1 MDEHSQIR
9 TALAAFPEARI
20 GVLGDLMADRFIY
33 GRASRI
39 SPEAPVPVV
48 HITHRTTQPGG
59 AANVGNN
66 VLSMGGRLSLFGVL
80 GDDEAGEEIRTML
93 SERGAEMQG
102 VVSISGR
109 PSTVKTRV
117 VAQNQQVVRYDEETT
132 SDIPNETRN
141 ELLQRVIEALP
152 ELDILLLSDYA
163 KGVLTEDLVP
173 RLIAAAQQAGVQVVV
188 DPKPGNIGRYQGAD
202 LVKPNMSEALALF
215 GQDGSGQRRDM
226 HGVCSQVRELAG
238 ARQVIVTAGQEG
250 MHVLDA
256 GGHYRHLPGLPREV
270 FDVAGAGDSTLA
282 AIAMALAGGADL
294 FIAARIGNLAGS
306 IAVGH
311 LGVTAVRLEEM
322 SAELEEFLGESGS
335 PA

>member
-1 MDEHSQIR
+1 MDEQTQIR
-9 TALAAFPEARI
+9 QALGAFPQARI

-33 GRASRI
+33 GKASRI

-66 VLSMGGRLSLFGVL
+66 VLSMGGTLSLFGVL
-80 GDDEAGEEIRTML
+80 GDDEAGGEIRGL
-93 SERGAEMQG
+93 LEERGARMDG
-102 VVSISGR
+102 VVSVGGR

-132 SDIPNETRN
+132 ADIDQPTRDC
-141 ELLQRVIEALP
+141 LLASVRHALP
-152 ELDILLLSDYA
+152 QLDILLLSDYA
-163 KGVLTEDLVP
+163 KGVLTEELAAS
-173 RLIAAAQQAGVQVVV
+173 LMAAAHEAGVPVVV
-188 DPKPGNIGRYQGAD
+188 DPKPGNITRYQGAD
-202 LVKPNMSEALALF
+202 LVKPNLSEAMALF
-215 GQDGSGQRRDM
+215 GHDAAGNLRDM
-226 HGVCSQVRELAG
+226 ESVCRHVQEMAG
-238 ARQVIVTAGQEG
+238 CRQVIVTAGQEG
-250 MHVLDA
+250 MHVLD
-256 GGHYRHLPGLPREV
+256 GEGSYRHLPGMPREV

-294 FIAARIGNLAGS
+294 FVAARIGNLAGS

-322 SAELEEFLGESGS
+322 MKELEEFLG
-335 PA
+335 